1 MNSSMLTNSKT
12 EDSSPTI
19 VSNLSTK
26 NVADKD
32 KAKVAFLSSL
42 PHQNNEAILS
52 GTLYSM
58 DIDEQSSVSAKRSSM
73 VTEL

>member
-1 MNSSMLTNSKT
+1 MKSCMLTNGKT

-19 VSNLSTK
+19 VSNLSMKCLT
-26 NVADKD
+26 DKD
-32 KAKVAFLSSL
+32 KAKAAFLSSL
-42 PHQNNEAILS
+42 PRQNNEAILS